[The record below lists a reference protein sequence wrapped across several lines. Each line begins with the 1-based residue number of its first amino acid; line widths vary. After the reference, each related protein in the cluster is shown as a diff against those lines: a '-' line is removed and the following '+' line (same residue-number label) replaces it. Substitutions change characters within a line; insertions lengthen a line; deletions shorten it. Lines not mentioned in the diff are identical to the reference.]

1 MKKAFKYNVNTVI
14 SEEETELLNRYFKRI
29 FSLPISRMTVLEVQN
44 ALNEALAGKQE
55 IAKSIYDSLMTG
67 ELQGN
72 LKGSE
77 ETDLSAFI
85 DDYSP
90 QIRIAR
96 EVAERGEFMN
106 SFSCDFFQQQNQIYF
121 INRMRR
127 VDGQEY
133 HFLSAPETN
142 IRLAHMFINR
152 LRDLKKS
159 AGGAQFESRLV
170 QELENIK
177 KDTEALL
184 GS

>member
-1 MKKAFKYNVNTVI
+1 MKKSNKLGATTMI
-14 SEEETELLNRYFKRI
+14 SEEQMETLNRYFKRI
-29 FSLPISRMTVLEVQN
+29 FALPISRMTVLEVQN
-44 ALNEALAGKQE
+44 ALNETLPGKTE
-55 IAKSIYDSLMTG
+55 VAKSIYESLMTG
-67 ELQGN
+67 EMQGAI
-72 LKGSE
+72 KE
-77 ETDLSAFI
+77 DVETDLGGFVEH
-85 DDYSP
+85 YSEHV
-90 QIRIAR
+90 RIAR

-152 LRDLKKS
+152 LRDLKKA
-159 AGGAQFESRLV
+159 AGGSQFEARLV
-170 QELENIK
+170 EELQNIK

-184 GS
+184 G